1 MSGMIAILLSI
12 LLTAMSW
19 GFYGPV
25 LHWGQHGMSGS
36 RLLPFIC
43 VGISYFFIAILIPIY
58 ILVVHSEK
66 GTWTR
71 KGIIWSL
78 AAGALGAFGALGV
91 VLALSSGGRPIY
103 VMPLIFGGAPVVN
116 TVVTMISTKTYRVQP
131 LFLAGLAGV
140 ILGAG
145 LVLTNKPL
153 PTKAATEALD
163 WSGLLVVLCFVCM
176 TALCWGSYGTFL
188 HKGQALMQGSRM
200 RPYMCVGIS
209 YFLIGVLVPMGLLQ
223 LSPDGIPAWTWDGAA
238 WSLTAGCCGAFGALG
253 IILAFTFGGRPIYVM
268 PLVFSGAPVINT
280 FVTMVLAAEALT
292 TPSILF
298 FLGLVS
304 VVTGAVLVLV
314 FAPKPGKVHATPAAE
329 PAEPAQAPVSS

>member
-25 LHWGQHGMSGS
+25 LHWGQDGMSGS

-43 VGISYFFIAILIPIY
+43 VGISYFFIAILIPLY
-58 ILVVHSEK
+58 LLVVHTEK
-66 GTWTR
+66 GEWTT

-91 VLALSSGGRPIY
+91 VLALTNGGRPVY

-131 LFLAGLAGV
+131 LFLAGLVGV

-153 PTKAATEALD
+153 PAKGEAAEVLD
-163 WSGLLVVLCFVCM
+163 WSGTMLVVSFVCL

-188 HKGQALMQGSRM
+188 HKGQALMKGSRM

-223 LSPDGIPAWTWDGAA
+223 LDPNGIPAWTWEGAG
-238 WSLTAGCCGAFGALG
+238 WSLAAGCCGAFGALG

-280 FVTMVLAAEALT
+280 FVTIFTAAKLT

-298 FLGLVS
+298 VLGLVC
-304 VVTGAVLVLV
+304 VVAGAVFVLV
-314 FAPKPGKVHATPAAE
+314 FAPKPGKAHATQPAQ
-329 PAEPAQAPVSS
+329 PTTDPAQAPAS